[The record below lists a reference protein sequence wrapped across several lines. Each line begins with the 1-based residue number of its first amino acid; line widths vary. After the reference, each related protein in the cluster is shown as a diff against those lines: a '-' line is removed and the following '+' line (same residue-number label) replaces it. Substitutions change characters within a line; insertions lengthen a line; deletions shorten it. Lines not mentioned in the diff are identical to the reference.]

1 MKPQVEILVVDDE
14 VNIRSALVTILEKRG
29 HRVSAVGSGEE
40 AWAILRDTPVDLILT
55 DLKMPGMGGIDL
67 LRKVKDDYP
76 DTEVVVMTAYGS
88 VETAV
93 EAMRLGAYDYVT
105 KPIEKDRFPV
115 VVEKALERR
124 RLAVE
129 NRRLREDLQTR
140 KHYDRMIGNSEPM
153 HRVYE
158 LVEQVAGSD
167 ITILIEGESGTGKEL
182 VARAIHQ
189 KSAVAAG
196 PFVTLN
202 CGALPDNLFESEL
215 FGYERGAF
223 TGAMSTKAGRFELA
237 DGGTLFLDEIGEL
250 SLKAQVDFL
259 RVLETKEFRRLG
271 GTRVTKVNT
280 RVLAATNRNLEEAV
294 KSGAF
299 RDDLYYRLHVIPI
312 RLPPLRHRSEDI
324 PLLVESFLEEF
335 SRAHQKNPMEVSPS
349 TMRLL
354 KLYSWPGNIRELR
367 NVIERLVVTV
377 REKVIQPVHLPLEV
391 QASREEARTM
401 VVTLGTALEEI
412 ERDVI
417 RRTLA
422 EVTNHREKAAALLGI
437 SPRTLQYKIKQYG
450 IKD

>member
-1 MKPQVEILVVDDE
+1 MKPEAEILIVDDE

-29 HRVSAVGSGEE
+29 HRVVAVGTGEE
-40 AWAILRDTPVDLILT
+40 AWAILGETPVDLVLT
-55 DLKMPGMGGIDL
+55 DLKMPGIGGIEL
-67 LRKVKDDYP
+67 LRRVKDGFP
-76 DTEVVVMTAYGS
+76 ETEVVVMTAYGS

-129 NRRLREDLQTR
+129 NRRLRQDLQTR
-140 KHYDRMIGNSEPM
+140 KHYERMIGNSEPM
-153 HRVYE
+153 HHVYE
-158 LVEQVAGSD
+158 LIEQVAGSD
-167 ITILIEGESGTGKEL
+167 ITVLIVGESGTGKEL
-182 VARAIHQ
+182 VARAMHQ
-189 KSAVAAG
+189 KSPRAEG

-223 TGAMSTKAGRFELA
+223 TGAVATKAGRFELA

-250 SLKAQVDFL
+250 SPKAQVDFL
-259 RVLETKEFRRLG
+259 RVLETKEFRHLG
-271 GTRVTKVNT
+271 GTKVIKANT
-280 RVLAATNRNLEEAV
+280 RVVAATNRNLEEAV

-299 RDDLYYRLHVIPI
+299 REDLYYRLNVIPI
-312 RLPPLRHRSEDI
+312 RLPPLRNRSEDI
-324 PLLVESFLEEF
+324 PLLVESFLAEF
-335 SRAHQKNPMEVSPS
+335 TQAHPKDPMEVSS
-349 TMRLL
+349 EAMRSL

-367 NVIERLVVTV
+367 NVIERLVVTAH
-377 REKVIQPVHLPLEV
+377 EKVIRPVHLPLEI

-412 ERDVI
+412 EREVI

-422 EVTNHREKAAALLGI
+422 EVTNHREKAAAILGI
-437 SPRTLQYKIKQYG
+437 SPRTLQYKIKEYG
-450 IKD
+450 IKE

>member
-40 AWAILRDTPVDLILT
+40 AWAILRDTSVDLILT
-55 DLKMPGMGGIDL
+55 DLKMPGMGGIEL

-124 RLAVE
+124 RLATE

-153 HRVYE
+153 HQVYE

-299 RDDLYYRLHVIPI
+299 RDDLYYRLNVIPI
-312 RLPPLRHRSEDI
+312 RLPPLRNRTEDI

-377 REKVIQPVHLPLEV
+377 REKIIQPVHLPLEV

>member
-1 MKPQVEILVVDDE
+1 MKPEAEILIVDDE

-29 HRVSAVGSGEE
+29 HPVVAVGSGEE
-40 AWAILRDTPVDLILT
+40 AWAFMQHTPVDLLLT
-55 DLKMPGMGGIDL
+55 DIKLPGMGGIEL
-67 LRKVKDDYP
+67 LRRVKDGVP
-76 DTEVVVMTAYGS
+76 ETEVVVMTAYGS

-129 NRRLREDLQTR
+129 NRRLRQDLQTR
-140 KHYDRMIGNSEPM
+140 KHYERMIGNSEPM
-153 HRVYE
+153 HQVYE
-158 LVEQVAGSD
+158 LIEQVAGSD
-167 ITILIEGESGTGKEL
+167 ITVLIVGESGTGKEL
-182 VARAIHQ
+182 VARAMHQ
-189 KSAVAAG
+189 KSPRAEG

-223 TGAMSTKAGRFELA
+223 TGAVSTKAGRFELA
-237 DGGTLFLDEIGEL
+237 DGGTLFLDEVGEL
-250 SLKAQVDFL
+250 SPKAQVDFL

-271 GTRVTKVNT
+271 GTRVIKVNT

-299 RDDLYYRLHVIPI
+299 RDDLYYRLNVIPI
-312 RLPPLRHRSEDI
+312 QLPPLRNRSEDI
-324 PLLVESFLEEF
+324 PLLVESFLAEF
-335 SRAHQKNPMEVSPS
+335 IQAHQKDPMEVSPS
-349 TMRLL
+349 AMRSL

-377 REKVIQPVHLPLEV
+377 REKVIQPVHLPPEV

-401 VVTLGTALEEI
+401 VVTLGTALEGI
-412 ERDVI
+412 EREVI

-422 EVTNHREKAAALLGI
+422 EVTNHRERAAALLGI
-437 SPRTLQYKIKQYG
+437 SARTLQYKIKEYG